1 MGLSQKGLHDWII
14 QRASAVIM
22 TAYILFLTGFFCTHT
37 QLDYAAWL
45 GLFTSV
51 PMQVA
56 TMMVLLALM
65 WHAWIGMWA
74 VFTDYIKC
82 GVMRVTLEA
91 IVLLALLTY
100 FFWGVYIL
108 WSI

>member
-1 MGLSQKGLHDWII
+1 MSLSQKGLHDWII
-14 QRASAVIM
+14 QRASAVVL
-22 TAYILFLTGFFCTHT
+22 TFYILFLTAYFLMHPV
-37 QLDYAAWL
+37 LDYAMWS

-51 PMQVA
+51 PMQIA
-56 TMMVLLALM
+56 TMLVLLALM
-65 WHAWIGMWA
+65 WHAWIGMWG

-82 GVMRVTLEA
+82 SVLRILLEA
-91 IVLLALLTY
+91 IVLLALFSY